1 MLLLS
6 CIQETSKI
14 KEIIKIIKVV
24 ISYIR
29 KHWGTSRGTK
39 VTKFKPAWSCQS
51 LLASNLHIHKEK
63 ARKISQWKC
72 SKEYTVCWF
81 GSSVVWDKLMGWE
94 KKGEEVAGNMV
105 AKQRKDNRER
115 RREHMQRSTGTNN
128 SSLPPDLQVRA
139 VYHFRENIASLNQH
153 THTHK
158 LPPLCVSTL
167 RTAVR
172 YLWTPLGGVHVC
184 LCVCTVTARHAA
196 PLRLSMHAWTF
207 VSQHVCMWVSCEVSM
222 TKGLIIFICN
232 IYTQLQN
239 IYRFS
244 FLFSFFEKLKRDRKQ
259 GFLKCSHSKIWDQA
273 GF

>member
-1 MLLLS
+1 MLFLLREDKLEVLPVNINQMCS
-6 CIQETSKI
+6 SFIIYKWIQMQLQRALKIICRNLNCDAVVNCIQKTSKI

-63 ARKISQWKC
+63 ARKIRQWKC
-72 SKEYTVCWF
+72 SQEYTVCWF

-115 RREHMQRSTGTNN
+115 RREHMHRSTGTNN

-153 THTHK
+153 THTHTNY
-158 LPPLCVSTL
+158 LPSLSQRSEQLSDTSGL
-167 RTAVR
+167 
-172 YLWTPLGGVHVC
+172 LWGEC
-184 LCVCTVTARHAA
+184 MCVC
-196 PLRLSMHAWTF
+196 
-207 VSQHVCMWVSCEVSM
+207 VCA
-222 TKGLIIFICN
+222 L
-232 IYTQLQN
+232 
-239 IYRFS
+239 
-244 FLFSFFEKLKRDRKQ
+244 
-259 GFLKCSHSKIWDQA
+259 
-273 GF
+273 